1 MRGIP
6 LQKSNPGSLFTTVER
21 SSEQSIQF
29 ARCARFSSRSNR
41 SNPSRVTRKSFSK
54 GVNSG
59 VQLWGGGW
67 YSPEEMQNAMK
78 SLSFRVL
85 ARETVNGPNREF
97 YSPFSFVWASV
108 SATWLST
115 LTLDPILIRLKLKH
129 LTNEIVR
136 NFNLVD
142 PFKLTK
148 SNPAR
153 QM

>member
-1 MRGIP
+1 
-6 LQKSNPGSLFTTVER
+6 
-21 SSEQSIQF
+21 
-29 ARCARFSSRSNR
+29 
-41 SNPSRVTRKSFSK
+41 
-54 GVNSG
+54 
-59 VQLWGGGW
+59 
-67 YSPEEMQNAMK
+67 MK

-129 LTNEIVR
+129 LTDEIVR

-153 QM
+153 QMLNLES